1 MTLIAPFFKHWI
13 VEVGDVIDV
22 SYTDK
27 PNFKKVQDIEYIG
40 GEFRNEYSLIHR
52 TDIAPSFVTPS
63 FEIAKAKIENGGR
76 LPKDHNTASVVL
88 VKFEGWCRMTYEL
101 ALKQKIKTLNYIN
114 QQQQHYGRS

>member
-1 MTLIAPFFKHWI
+1 MTLISPFFKHWI

-40 GEFRNEYSLIHR
+40 GEFRNEYSLIQR
-52 TDIAPSFVTPS
+52 MDIAPSFVTPS
-63 FEIAKAKIENGGR
+63 FEIAKAKIENGGI

-101 ALKQKIKTLNYIN
+101 ALKQKIKTLNYIT
-114 QQQQHYGRS
+114 